1 MEYGICNL
9 AIVPLRAEPT
19 SRSEQVSQLLFG
31 ETFEIMEW
39 QGEWARIIT
48 TMDGYEGWASGLQF
62 VALSQKEYQALQ
74 NTVIPLTTL
83 PVTQAWRI
91 ADNSIFYLPIGSSL
105 SFLKGTTCHINNEL
119 FEIVGETVADKP
131 MEDIARSFLNV
142 PYHWGGRTHCGVDCS
157 GFVQAIYRLQGI
169 SLKRDAYLQAEQGT
183 VVNFIQEAQLG
194 DLAFFDNA
202 EGRIN
207 HVGLMLNNEQVIHA
221 SGKVRIDKIDNHGIY
236 SAEAKKY
243 THNLR
248 IIKRIV

>member
-1 MEYGICNL
+1 MEYGISQL

-19 SRSEQVSQLLFG
+19 SRSEQTSQVLFG
-31 ETFEIMEW
+31 ETFEVMEW

-48 TMDGYEGWASGLQF
+48 TIDGYEGWINGLQC
-62 VALSQKEYQALQ
+62 VSLAQAQYKSLQK
-74 NTVIPLTTL
+74 TTIPLTTL

-91 ADNSIFYLPIGSSL
+91 ADNSVLYLPIGSSL
-105 SFLKGTTCHINNEL
+105 SFLKGTTCQMKNEQ
-119 FEIVGETVADKP
+119 FEIVGEIGAHNS
-131 MEDIARSFLNV
+131 MEDVARSFLNS
-142 PYHWGGRTHCGVDCS
+142 PYLWGGRTHFGVDCS
-157 GFVQAIYRLQGI
+157 GFVQAVYRLQGI
-169 SLKRDAYLQAEQGT
+169 TLKRDAYLQAEQGT
-183 VVNFIQEAQLG
+183 VVNFIQESRLG

-236 SAEAKKY
+236 SADAKKY

-248 IIKRIV
+248 IIKRI